1 MRIVAGVNLSKD
13 AFSAVTQI
21 GLLYHLDEV
30 ILVHGANADTGH
42 SQDQLNQALT
52 ESDRWAVDQCRALLP
67 SDTGAIRAVCEVQD
81 PASLVLDT
89 AAKEKADLIVMG
101 TRNLSTL
108 AEMFIGSV
116 SNRVLKHSSVPT
128 LIVKGSARPI
138 TRVLMAVEGSEDGTR
153 LATWLTSHPFKNPVT
168 LTILSVAPSPMVS
181 EHAMAEPSAAS
192 EQNTRQAEEV
202 VRAAARALASPHF
215 TVSTDVR
222 LGDPART
229 ISEMG
234 KNYDLIVVSSH
245 GRKGL
250 SRFLLGSV
258 SEAIVH
264 RAGCSVLVVR

>member
-1 MRIVAGVNLSKD
+1 MRVVAGVNLSKD
-13 AFSAVTQI
+13 AFSAVAQI

-30 ILVHGANADTGH
+30 ILVHGANADTV
-42 SQDQLNQALT
+42 QDQDRLNKALT

-67 SDTGAIRAVCEVQD
+67 SDTVAVRAVCEVQD

-89 AAKEKADLIVMG
+89 AAKANADLIVMG
-101 TRNLSTL
+101 TRNLSKL

-116 SNRVLKHSSVPT
+116 SNRVLKHSSVST

-138 TRVLMAVEGSEDGTR
+138 TRVLMAVEGSEDATR
-153 LATWLTSHPFKNPVT
+153 LATWLTSHPFKSPVT
-168 LTILSVAPSPMVS
+168 LTILSVAPSPMAS
-181 EHAMAEPSAAS
+181 EHAMADPSAVS
-192 EQNTRQAEEV
+192 EQSKRQAEEV
-202 VRAAARALASPHF
+202 VSAAARALAGPRF

-222 LGDPART
+222 LGDPVRT

-234 KNYDLIVVSSH
+234 ENYDLIVVSSH

>member
-1 MRIVAGVNLSKD
+1 MRVVAGVNLSKD

-21 GLLYHLDEV
+21 GILYRLDEV
-30 ILVHGANADTGH
+30 TLVHGATADTGQG
-42 SQDQLNQALT
+42 QDRLKQGLM
-52 ESDRWAVDQCRALLP
+52 ESNRWAVDQCRALLS
-67 SDTGAIRAVCEVQD
+67 SDTGAVRAVCEVQD

-101 TRNLSTL
+101 TRNLSKL

-138 TRVLMAVEGSEDGTR
+138 TRVLMAVEGSEDATR
-153 LATWLTSHPFKNPVT
+153 LATWLTTHPFKSPVT
-168 LTILSVAPSPMVS
+168 LTILSVAPSPMAS
-181 EHAMAEPSAAS
+181 EHAMVDPGAAS
-192 EQNTRQAEEV
+192 EENTRQAEAV
-202 VRAAARALASPHF
+202 VGAAARALAGPHF
-215 TVSTDVR
+215 TVSTNVR
-222 LGDPART
+222 VGDPVRT
-229 ISEMG
+229 ISDMG
-234 KNYDLIVVSSH
+234 ENYDLIVVSSH